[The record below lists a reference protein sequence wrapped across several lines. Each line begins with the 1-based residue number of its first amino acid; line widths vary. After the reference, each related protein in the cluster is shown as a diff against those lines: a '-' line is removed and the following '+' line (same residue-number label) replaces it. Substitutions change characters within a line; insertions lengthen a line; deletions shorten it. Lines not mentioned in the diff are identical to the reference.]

1 MNSTSWTMWLSYN
14 FRSFGR
20 KVSASAELYG
30 STGAELSSLQEIKED
45 ERVTLKVGHYLRI

>member
-1 MNSTSWTMWLSYN
+1 MKSTSWIIWLSYIL
-14 FRSFGR
+14 RSFGR